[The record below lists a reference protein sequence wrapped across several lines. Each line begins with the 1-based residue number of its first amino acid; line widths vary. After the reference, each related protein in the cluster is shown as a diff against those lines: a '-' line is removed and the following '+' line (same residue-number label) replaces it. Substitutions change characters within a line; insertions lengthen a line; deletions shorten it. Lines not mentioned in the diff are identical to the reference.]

1 MPPLKVQPDEQTA
14 RTNRAAVNQ
23 AEARFEF
30 LVVIIEP
37 ARADIAA
44 VKLER
49 VAQLDVD
56 RARDRVAGAACRRRA
71 DAFDPVDQFG
81 GDAVEEEA
89 AILAVARDAL
99 AVDPAPGVTR
109 RPAAQ
114 PSTGHFADVGT
125 DRERRGEGKSVA
137 SGWAIGG

>member
-37 ARADIAA
+37 ARADIAD

-56 RARDRVAGAACRRRA
+56 RDRDRVAGAACRRRA
-71 DAFDPVDQFG
+71 DDFDPVDQFG

-89 AILAVARDAL
+89 AIIAVAREAL
-99 AVDPAPGVTR
+99 AGDQELGGTR
-109 RPAAQ
+109 RQ
-114 PSTGHFADVGT
+114 
-125 DRERRGEGKSVA
+125 DREEEHTSELQ
-137 SGWAIGG
+137 